1 MRVML
6 IFACTLILLPAWA
19 LGQSDSEPA
28 PKGDR
33 LEQIG
38 EHLKRVGAVQR
49 AATAYADGLGLDGKS
64 AKEALDVLA
73 AHAFKC
79 DIKLVP
85 FGKGGLDA
93 NKKWV
98 YWTESK
104 PLISCRKSPTDVEGC
119 VLMDLSVSAKWQDP
133 HKPPTE
139 LLQQAPFS
147 PVDIVGATCAMR

>member
-6 IFACTLILLPAWA
+6 SLACGLVLLPALA
-19 LGQSDSEPA
+19 LGQSGNERA

-33 LEQIG
+33 LEQIA
-38 EHLKRVGAVQR
+38 EHLKRVGEVQR
-49 AATAYADGLGLDGKS
+49 AAQAYADGLGLGGKH
-64 AKEALDVLA
+64 AREALDVLA
-73 AHAFKC
+73 ALGFKC
-79 DIKLVP
+79 AIKLVP

-93 NKKWV
+93 NGKWV
-98 YWTESK
+98 YGTETK

-133 HKPPTE
+133 SKQPAE